1 MGTFTLNMK
10 VLAFLALAAFVGL
23 SQSASLKKV
32 GDCDGTVCPGG
43 CCPEQNWYC
52 CPDGMY
58 CAADASNCPFVNA
71 KDKMIRFAAVK
82 KVAKKKLIKM
92 AALKKVVATKK
103 DCDGTVCPGGCCP
116 EQNWYCCP
124 DGMYCAADASNCPFV
139 AAKDKLIKF
148 AAAKKVVATK

>member
-52 CPDGMY
+52 CADGMY
-58 CAADASNCPFVNA
+58 CAATEGDCPFVTA
-71 KDKMIRFAAVK
+71 K
-82 KVAKKKLIKM
+82 KVLKSM
-92 AALKKVVATKK
+92 AADKK

-116 EQNWYCCP
+116 EQNWFCCA
-124 DGMYCAADASNCPFV
+124 DGMYCAATEGD
-139 AAKDKLIKF
+139 
-148 AAAKKVVATK
+148 

>member
-58 CAADASNCPFVNA
+58 CAADASNCPFVGA
-71 KDKMIRFAAVK
+71 KEQLT
-82 KVAKKKLIKM
+82 KLAM
-92 AALKKVVATKK
+92 KKVVENNVKVALKKK

-124 DGMYCAADASNCPFV
+124 DGMYCAANAGNCPFV
-139 AAKDKLIKF
+139 AAKEKLIKF
-148 AAAKKVVATK
+148 AA

>member
-1 MGTFTLNMK
+1 MGTFTQNMK

-58 CAADASNCPFVNA
+58 CAADASNCPFVAA
-71 KDKMIRFAAVK
+71 KDKMIQYAAVK
-82 KVAKKKLIKM
+82 K
-92 AALKKVVATKK
+92 
-103 DCDGTVCPGGCCP
+103 DCECEGTMCPGGCCP
-116 EQNWYCCP
+116 EHNWYCCP
-124 DGMYCAADASNCPFV
+124 EYYCAATPQDCAGV
-139 AAKDKLIKF
+139 KEQQTKLAIIKKDIEYNVKL
-148 AAAKKVVATK
+148 ALEKKDCECEGT